1 MWQTT
6 WSQLRFMLDNCAG
19 QAIQA
24 GELLKSRMPNASL
37 PVSEQANN
45 LVSRFLKIC
54 RSPVGAVGMMAYI
67 ILVANLAMLLAI
79 EGVFKLTLGQNVS
92 GFHWEFLNAMLT
104 AALCIPALNV
114 FVLRPMLEQ
123 QQKLHRQNIELC
135 IAAATFDSQ
144 DGIMITDAGKNILKV
159 NQAFSKITGYASEE
173 AVGRK
178 PAWLVVGQQ
187 DKKFYRR
194 MWATIKLENSWHG
207 EIFSCRKNGKI
218 YPMSLTITAVIGDGG
233 QVVNYVGIFTDITQK
248 KFAESEIHNLAY
260 FDPLT
265 HLPNRRLLNDRLIMT
280 AAASRRSGRYGAVMF
295 IDLDNFKPLNDA
307 HGHVAG
313 DLLLIEAARRITRCV
328 RAVDT
333 VARFGGDEFV
343 VILGELD
350 IDKAGSAAQANI
362 VAEKIRVSLAEPYFL
377 ELQKKEKAKHITV
390 EHRCTS
396 SIGVTLFADHQESH
410 ETLLKDAD
418 IAMYQAKNNGRN
430 QISFLNDELKT
441 VAGTHRNYFTVH

>member
-1 MWQTT
+1 MS
-6 WSQLRFMLDNCAG
+6 SQA
-19 QAIQA
+19 QH
-24 GELLKSRMPNASL
+24 
-37 PVSEQANN
+37 
-45 LVSRFLKIC
+45 FLKIC
-54 RSPVGAVGMMAYI
+54 RSPVGSVGMMAYI

-104 AALCIPALNV
+104 VALCIPALNV

-123 QQKLHRQNIELC
+123 QEKLRRQNIELC

-144 DGIMITDAGKNILKV
+144 EGIMITDAEKNILKV
-159 NQAFSKITGYASEE
+159 NQAFTKITGYASEE
-173 AVGRK
+173 AVGKK
-178 PAWLVVGQQ
+178 PVLLVTGQQ

-207 EIFSCRKNGKI
+207 EILNRRKNGKI
-218 YPMSLTITAVIGDGG
+218 YPMSITITAVIGEDGL
-233 QVVNYVGIFTDITQK
+233 VTHYVGIFTDITQQ
-248 KFAESEIHNLAY
+248 KFAETEIYNLAY

-265 HLPNRRLLNDRLIMT
+265 HLPNRRLLNDRLIM
-280 AAASRRSGRYGAVMF
+280 AAATSRRSGRYGAVMF

-313 DLLLIEAARRITRCV
+313 DLLLIEAARRITQCV

-350 IDKAGSAAQANI
+350 IDQNGSTTHANI
-362 VAEKIRVSLAEPYFL
+362 VAEKIRALLSEPYFL
-377 ELQKKEKAKHITV
+377 SLQKKEKTKHITV
-390 EHRCTS
+390 EHHCTS

-410 ETLLKDAD
+410 EALLKEAD

-430 QISFLNDELKT
+430 QISFLNNELKILASQP
-441 VAGTHRNYFTVH
+441 VNYSTIH